1 MGQGRTGRHRK
12 PERKT
17 SRNACMFKIGL
28 IHRRRMLGEKPREE
42 CRALGLGLR
51 YAVWRRATLL
61 EHAGIL
67 RGRVALADP
76 DKLGLPLL
84 AIVLIRAGSHGP
96 DWATRFADAV
106 RHLPQVVSAY
116 RMTGDLDYLLRVR
129 VADMASYDR
138 FYKDLTARV
147 EISDVSASFVMES
160 IIETT
165 AIPVGTL

>member
-1 MGQGRTGRHRK
+1 MELDSYDHHIIRALQQDAMQSMDALADRVHL
-12 PERKT
+12 
-17 SRNACMFKIGL
+17 SRN
-28 IHRRRMLGEKPREE
+28 
-42 CRALGLGLR
+42 
-51 YAVWRRATLL
+51 AVWRRVKLL

-76 DKLGLPLL
+76 AKLGLPLL

-96 DWATRFADAV
+96 DWATQFADAV